1 VSILDLELYFF
12 IDILFMDYR
21 TLSQKFKD
29 KASEIT
35 DSGSSSAV
43 YRSRS
48 YDRVATKIDGIHPA
62 EMIVTESGINNLGLT
77 DYMTGIATDL
87 LKGKNMKKVKVN
99 RKVNRKVN
107 KASNVNKA
115 SKVTNTNSKAV
126 TKKTPVRPMTTAQAN
141 KLLMNLTGFMGIG
154 PDRAQSLIDDGI
166 TTVIQLYMKKW
177 LAKLPEE
184 TQLYLK
190 LKPSQTIP
198 HADIKAL
205 EKYLKCS
212 YDISLVGS
220 YRRKK
225 STSRDIDIM
234 ISSTDEDIIEK
245 YLRALKKK
253 LTVYP
258 YSQGKDKMSLILD
271 CTKLLGKSEQCV
283 YKLDV
288 FRVEPENKIPML
300 LYATGSKEFNIT
312 MRSIAKKKGFLL
324 NQKGIFRKKSNGETE
339 KVKGL
344 KTEKDYFDTLSMA
357 YLEPDKR

>member
-1 VSILDLELYFF
+1 
-12 IDILFMDYR
+12 MDYG

-29 KASEIT
+29 KAIEIT
-35 DSGSSSAV
+35 DSESSSAV

-48 YDRVATKIDGIHPA
+48 YDRVAAKIDGEHSA
-62 EMIVTESGINNLGLT
+62 KMIVTEEGINNLGLT

-87 LKGKNMKKVKVN
+87 LKGKTIKKVKVARTGTKTTKAAKAAKVK
-99 RKVNRKVN
+99 RKV
-107 KASNVNKA
+107 
-115 SKVTNTNSKAV
+115 V
-126 TKKTPVRPMTTAQAN
+126 TKKTPVTPMTPVQIN
-141 KLLMNLTGFMGIG
+141 KLLANLIGFMGIG
-154 PDRAQSLIDDGI
+154 PERAQSLIDDGL
-166 TTVIQLYMKKW
+166 TAVNQLHMKKW

-184 TQLYLK
+184 TRLYLK
-190 LKPSQTIP
+190 LKPNQTIP

-205 EKYLKCS
+205 EKHLKCS

-234 ISSTDEDIIEK
+234 ISNIDEDIIEK

-253 LTVYP
+253 LPVYP
-258 YSQGKDKMSLILD
+258 YSQGNDKMSIILD
-271 CTKLLGKSEQCV
+271 CTSLLGKSEQCI

-344 KTEKDYFDTLSMA
+344 KTERDYFDTLSMA
-357 YLEPDKR
+357 YLEPEKR

>member
-1 VSILDLELYFF
+1 MNYG
-12 IDILFMDYR
+12 

-29 KASEIT
+29 KANEIT
-35 DSGSSSAV
+35 DSGASSAV

-48 YDRVATKIDGIHPA
+48 YDRVATKIADVHPA
-62 EMIVTESGINNLGLT
+62 EMLVTESGIDNLGLT

-87 LKGKNMKKVKVN
+87 LNGKNMKKAKVT
-99 RKVNRKVN
+99 RKVAKDSKTTNIKHKV
-107 KASNVNKA
+107 
-115 SKVTNTNSKAV
+115 V
-126 TKKTPVRPMTTAQAN
+126 TKKTPTKKTPTKKTPTKPMTLVRPMTTAQAN

-154 PDRAQSLIDDGI
+154 PERAQSLIDDGI

-205 EKYLKCS
+205 EKHLKCS
-212 YDISLVGS
+212 YDITLVGS

-225 STSRDIDIM
+225 ATSRDIDIM
-234 ISSTDEDIIEK
+234 ISSTDENIIEK
-245 YLRALKKK
+245 YLSTLKKK

-258 YSQGKDKMSLILD
+258 YSQGNVKMSLILD
-271 CTKLLGKSEQCV
+271 CTELLGKSEQCI

-339 KVKGL
+339 KVRGL
-344 KTEKDYFDTLSMA
+344 KTERDYFDTLSMT